1 MTPQDLHPKQTALLL
16 VDMQNDFFFKKGA
29 YPRNGLHVPDSAGLI
44 RRLATVAH
52 SLRRANGL
60 IISAQFTL
68 LPGKDGE
75 PLIPE
80 GLKKARPFITK
91 GDFCP
96 GDFGHRL
103 VEELAPADFTV
114 DKISFSAF
122 YQTFLDFILRKQH
135 IRTLLIGGIVT
146 NSGVA
151 ATLRDG
157 LSHGYEVV
165 LLTDGCAAFSEEAHQ
180 DTLQSL
186 RHVAPLISCDA
197 MADLLDTYK

>member
-1 MTPQDLHPKQTALLL
+1 MTPQDFVPKQTALLL

-29 YPRNGLHVPDSAGLI
+29 YPRNGLHIPDGAGLI
-44 RRLATVAH
+44 RRLTEVAD
-52 SLRRANGL
+52 SLRRAGGT
-60 IISAQFTL
+60 IISSQFTL

-75 PLIPE
+75 PLISE
-80 GLKKARPFITK
+80 GLKKARPFIGK

-96 GDFGHRL
+96 GNFGHRL

-122 YQTFLDFILRKQH
+122 YQTFLDFILRKQN

-151 ATLRDG
+151 ATLRDA
-157 LSHGYEVV
+157 LSHGYETV
-165 LLTDGCAAFSEEAHQ
+165 LLSDGCAAFSEEAHK
-180 DTLQSL
+180 DTLNSL
-186 RHVAPLISCDA
+186 RHVAPLITCNA
-197 MADLLDTYK
+197 MADLLDTCK

>member
-1 MTPQDLHPKQTALLL
+1 MTPQDFDPKRTALVL

-29 YPRNGLHVPDSAGLI
+29 YPRNGLHIPDSTGLI
-44 RRLATVAH
+44 RRLTTVAE
-52 SLRRANGL
+52 SLRRAGGL
-60 IISAQFTL
+60 VISTQFTL

-75 PLIPE
+75 PMISE
-80 GLKKARPFITK
+80 GLKKARPFIAK

-103 VEELAPADFTV
+103 IEELTPADFTV

-122 YQTFLDFILRKQH
+122 YQTFLDFILRRQN

-165 LLTDGCAAFSEEAHQ
+165 LLSDGCASFSEEAHK
-180 DTLQSL
+180 DTLNAL
-186 RHVAPLISCDA
+186 RHVAPLIICDA